1 MILYSPG
8 KYSIRSFCTANN
20 LSMMEILLSE
30 QNKDQNSSSNSFE
43 YSFSDLVDIGDMQR
57 LLESFSKLTGL
68 PIGILD
74 QDSNVLASA
83 GWQNICVNFHRIN
96 PESLKYCAESDSTIK
111 KNLATQCP
119 ISYKCKHGLW
129 DVAYPI
135 IVEKKHIATVFFG
148 QFFINEKEKDVVFFE
163 RQAEKFG
170 FNKTEYLKSVNEV
183 PVFSLD
189 KVEHMKNFNATL
201 TQIITQKGY
210 ANLLLK
216 KEKIEELRKVNEQL
230 KESELKF
237 RRLFEQAGVGVAEV
251 ETSTGR
257 FVKVNKKFADILGYS
272 IAEMM
277 HLTFLDFTYPEDI
290 DESATNRQELI
301 KKQKKAYA
309 IEKRYVR
316 KDGNVI
322 WVKMSVTTIL
332 DIEESKHHISI
343 VQDITE
349 NKENEIKLRE
359 LNATKDKFF
368 SIISHDLKNPFTIL
382 KTSSSLLSRHLENND
397 IPKSKAKAKMIL
409 NATKNG
415 YDLLENLLTWANS
428 QTTGIRFEPQ
438 PLNFKDIFYVCTKEV
453 EVLAREKNI
462 TITSTIPN
470 DLIFEA
476 DEHLLSVVLRNLLT
490 NAIKFT
496 HRGGSITVNTKTEDN
511 NIEVAIIDTGIGI
524 PKEHQD
530 KLFRLDVNFSR
541 PGTESESSTSLG
553 LILCK
558 EFIERHKGKIWVES
572 EENMGSE
579 FKFTIPKKQIKESL
593 I

>member
-1 MILYSPG
+1 M
-8 KYSIRSFCTANN
+8 
-20 LSMMEILLSE
+20 
-30 QNKDQNSSSNSFE
+30 
-43 YSFSDLVDIGDMQR
+43 
-57 LLESFSKLTGL
+57 
-68 PIGILD
+68 
-74 QDSNVLASA
+74 
-83 GWQNICVNFHRIN
+83 
-96 PESLKYCAESDSTIK
+96 
-111 KNLATQCP
+111 
-119 ISYKCKHGLW
+119 
-129 DVAYPI
+129 
-135 IVEKKHIATVFFG
+135 
-148 QFFINEKEKDVVFFE
+148 FFE

-332 DIEESKHHISI
+332 DIEDSKHHISI

-428 QTTGIRFEPQ
+428 QTIGIRFEPQ
-438 PLNFKDIFYVCTKEV
+438 PLNFKDIFNTCAKEV

-462 TITSTIPN
+462 TITSTIP
-470 DLIFEA
+470 DDFIFEA
-476 DEHLLSVVLRNLLT
+476 DEHLLSVVIRNLLT

-496 HRGGSITVNTKTEDN
+496 HRDGSITVSTKTEDN

-572 EENMGSE
+572 DENMGSE